1 MEEQLKV
8 KRFNIINLSRL
19 VFLVAIFLTP
29 FVFWVNNI
37 HFHANLKLGLFFG
50 ATILVLILWSISR
63 LKTNDFSLPYNL
75 VALSIVSVL
84 VVSLLSSVFS
94 DNPFVSIFGT
104 QLTVSSFAGLFLL
117 FVAALLISSLFAS
130 KKSSYIATFVAYVS
144 TVLVLL
150 INLLYILLPFLPDL
164 GFFLTNSANT
174 IGKWSDLGV
183 LSALVILISYL
194 IIDTQKQRNLL
205 KNIAWAGIVISV
217 ISAIIVS
224 EIIIWVT
231 LGVLSLVYLVYK
243 IVISR
248 QNKHENIDK
257 NLPYAAIVVLLVS
270 FIMILMGGLLSRFTD
285 SWFQIVYTE
294 TKPGINSTMELS
306 KNTIAS
312 NPILGVGE
320 NRFERAWQQYKPEG
334 INLTNYWGVDFVYGY
349 SYLLSVPA
357 KNGILGTLAWLFFI
371 VMIVWSAIKLLFKKS
386 EDFISSKI
394 SIIHAFVALF
404 FVLVL
409 LMHVPSVT
417 ILILAF
423 VFLGLFL
430 GSLGRNGLYNS
441 VKVSIDEK
449 PKLGFL
455 YIFIVIVL
463 MIVSIYLVYMNSR
476 QFVSTVL
483 LERANYSL
491 NQGDLNATRNNIVN
505 SINFFATDMNL
516 RSLSEYYQ
524 IEMGRLLQNQSLE
537 NQATV
542 DAFRNLL
549 TNTINASAAAINFDR
564 NSYQNHVSLATV
576 Y

>member
-1 MEEQLKV
+1 
-8 KRFNIINLSRL
+8 
-19 VFLVAIFLTP
+19 
-29 FVFWVNNI
+29 
-37 HFHANLKLGLFFG
+37 
-50 ATILVLILWSISR
+50 
-63 LKTNDFSLPYNL
+63 
-75 VALSIVSVL
+75 
-84 VVSLLSSVFS
+84 
-94 DNPFVSIFGT
+94 
-104 QLTVSSFAGLFLL
+104 
-117 FVAALLISSLFAS
+117 
-130 KKSSYIATFVAYVS
+130 
-144 TVLVLL
+144 
-150 INLLYILLPFLPDL
+150 
-164 GFFLTNSANT
+164 
-174 IGKWSDLGV
+174 
-183 LSALVILISYL
+183 
-194 IIDTQKQRNLL
+194 
-205 KNIAWAGIVISV
+205 
-217 ISAIIVS
+217 
-224 EIIIWVT
+224 
-231 LGVLSLVYLVYK
+231 
-243 IVISR
+243 
-248 QNKHENIDK
+248 
-257 NLPYAAIVVLLVS
+257 
-270 FIMILMGGLLSRFTD
+270 
-285 SWFQIVYTE
+285 
-294 TKPGINSTMELS
+294 
-306 KNTIAS
+306 
-312 NPILGVGE
+312 LGVGE

-576 Y
+576 YEQLIGLNVEGSYDQSIAQYEAAMTVNPTNPGIYINMARSAFAAERNEEAREYIVKALEMKPRFVDAVFLLSQIQVAEGNIDEAIRSVDMSIQIQPNNPNLHFQMGLLRYNKEDFTGAVSSFENAVILQPFFANAKYFLGISYERVGRTDDAILQFEDLQSLNPNNEEVQTILENLKSGQSTFSGVEEEEEPEDRDELPVEEPLEEEE